1 MKILKTYSAYENEKF
16 LHSFGFKGSKLTG
29 VWQVYVCVTDGENY
43 GVGVGVESVLW
54 ADGNV
59 FARYGED
66 KANSLMYS
74 VTKYA
79 LELIKGNTYEKPYDI
94 IKDNFDKLYAYACE
108 ICDMKVSK
116 TFVLNSLVAVDFAC
130 WNLWA
135 KTNNVTDFEKIYK
148 GDTKNYALANIPL
161 ITYNTPIE
169 DVVKMASEGVCLF
182 KIKIGS
188 DPNGDGDREKMLEW
202 DKGRILQIHNALK
215 DIKTPY
221 TTSGHALYYY
231 DANGRYDSKERLTAL
246 VDYMQEIGVLDRTV
260 TFEEPFPEEMEIYV
274 GDLPVNFSAD
284 ESVHSLEDAKKRIE
298 LGYKTLTLKPVAKT
312 LSVSIEMAEFAKAHG
327 VQCFPAD
334 LTVNPYM
341 VEWNK
346 NFASRLTALKG
357 MKIGVVESNGAQ
369 NYVNW
374 EKMKNYL
381 DGGFIDSNI
390 YDLTKGFYENF
401 GGIFN
406 EPSYYVEFI
415 KKTNNLKK
423 F

>member
-1 MKILKTYSAYENEKF
+1 MKILNTYSAYENEPF
-16 LHSFGFKGSKLTG
+16 LHSFGFKGSRLTG
-29 VWQVYVCVTDGENY
+29 VWQVYVCVSDDENY

-54 ADGNV
+54 ADSNV

-66 KANSLMYS
+66 KANELMYS

-79 LELIKGNTYEKPYDI
+79 LEIIKGKEYTSPFEV
-94 IKDNFDKLYAYACE
+94 IKENFNELYAYACK

-135 KTNNVTDFEKIYK
+135 KTNKTTNFEDVFK
-148 GDTKNYALANIPL
+148 GDTKNSYLANIPL

-169 DVVKMASEGVCLF
+169 EVVKMANEGVCLF

-188 DPNGDGDREKMLEW
+188 NPGGDDDRQKMLEW
-202 DKGRILQIHNALK
+202 DKQRILSLHNALK

-221 TTSGHALYYY
+221 TTSGHVLYYY
-231 DANGRYDSKERLTAL
+231 DANGRYDSKERLSAL

-260 TFEEPFPEEMEIYV
+260 TFEEPFPEEMEIYL

-312 LSVSIEMAEFAKAHG
+312 LSVSIEMAEFAKKHG

-346 NFASRLTALKG
+346 NFASRLTALQG

-374 EKMKNYL
+374 KKMKNYL
-381 DGGFIDSNI
+381 DGGFTDSNI

-401 GGIFN
+401 GRIFK

-415 KKTNNLKK
+415 KKANNIDK

>member
-1 MKILKTYSAYENEKF
+1 MKIQNTYLAYENEPF

-29 VWQVYVCVTDGENY
+29 VWQVYVCLSDGENY
-43 GVGVGVESVLW
+43 GIGVGVESVLW

-66 KANSLMYS
+66 KANLLMYN

-79 LELIKGNTYEKPYDI
+79 LEIIKGKSYDTPYQI
-94 IKDNFDKLYAYACE
+94 IKENFDEIYSYACK
-108 ICDMKVSK
+108 ICDMKVSQ
-116 TFVLNSLVAVDFAC
+116 TFVLNSLVAVDFAA
-130 WNLWA
+130 WQLWA
-135 KTNNVTDFEKIYK
+135 KTNKTTNFEDIFK
-148 GDTKNYALANIPL
+148 GETKNYALANIPL
-161 ITYNTPIE
+161 ITYNTPVSDVIE
-169 DVVKMASEGVCLF
+169 MANQGVCLF
-182 KIKIGS
+182 KIKLGS
-188 DPNGDGDREKMLEW
+188 DPDGDGDRQKMLEW
-202 DKGRILQIHNALK
+202 DKNRILELHNALK

-221 TTSGHALYYY
+221 TESGNVLYYY
-231 DANGRYDSKERLTAL
+231 DANGRYDSKERLTEL
-246 VDYMQEIGVLDRTV
+246 SNFMQEVGVLDRTV

-274 GDLPVNFSAD
+274 GDLPINFSAD
-284 ESVHSLEDAKKRIE
+284 ESVHSLKDAEKRIN

-312 LSVSIEMAEFAKAHG
+312 LSVSIEMANFAKERG

-357 MKIGVVESNGAQ
+357 MKIGVVESNGKQ

-374 EKMKNYL
+374 QKMKDYL
-381 DGGFIDSNI
+381 LVEFDENNI
-390 YDLTKGFYENF
+390 YDLQKGFYDNF

-406 EPSYYVEFI
+406 EPEYYINFI
-415 KKTNNLKK
+415 KKANNIDK

>member
-1 MKILKTYSAYENEKF
+1 MKILKTYSAYENEPF
-16 LHSFGFKGSKLTG
+16 LHSFEFKGSRLTG

-43 GVGVGVESVLW
+43 GVGAGVESVLW

-59 FARYGED
+59 FSKYGED

-79 LELIKGNTYEKPYDI
+79 LELIKGKEFEKPI
-94 IKDNFDKLYAYACE
+94 QLINDNFDKLYEYACE

-116 TFVLNSLVAVDFAC
+116 TFVLNALVAVDFAV
-130 WNLWA
+130 WQLWA
-135 KTNNVTDFEKIYK
+135 KTNKVTDFEKIYK
-148 GDTKNYALANIPL
+148 GETKNYALANIPL
-161 ITYNTPIE
+161 ITYNTPIS
-169 DVVKMASEGVCLF
+169 DVVKMANDGVCLF

-188 DPNGDGDREKMLEW
+188 DPDGDGDRNKMLEW
-202 DKGRILQIHNALK
+202 DKRRILEIHNALK
-215 DIKTPY
+215 DVKTPY
-221 TTSGHALYYY
+221 TTSNNALYYY
-231 DANGRYDSKERLTAL
+231 DANGRYDTKERLIEL
-246 VDYMQEIGVLDRTV
+246 VNYMQEIGVLDRTV
-260 TFEEPFPEEMEIYV
+260 TFEEPFPESQEIYL

-312 LSVSIEMAEFAKAHG
+312 LSVSIEMAEFAKSHG

-381 DGGFIDSNI
+381 DGGFTDSNI
-390 YDLTKGFYENF
+390 YDLTNGFYKNF
-401 GGIFN
+401 GGIFK

-415 KKTNNLKK
+415 KKFNNIDT